1 MENKTK
7 VIIGVSAAAILI
19 GAVVGILVFKG
30 DKKDEDKGRKLPAP
44 APSSKKAYAKGGEK
58 IYTDMYKTDMFYY
71 TDNDMPLE
79 LIGKCDD
86 ITGVCKVKYSHFMAG
101 DNVTG
106 YILNSNIIYK

>member
-19 GAVVGILVFKG
+19 GAVVGILVFKPKNG
-30 DKKDEDKGRKLPAP
+30 KEIPARKP

-71 TDNDMPLE
+71 TDNNMPLE
-79 LIGKCDD
+79 LIGECDD

-106 YILNSNIIYK
+106 YILKSNIIYK